1 MIGKQLIVN
10 LWRSFGTYWQICGP
24 MFWRERRRVI
34 SDTWT
39 IIGWIKLGGE
49 EEECSRIL
57 SRKTF
62 KRCTHVTPSE
72 GGGSRKYLK
81 MPWVFT
87 RSGRYPNKKLW
98 RLLWRLQPV
107 FLKLAPPPI
116 CLNKIF
122 IFRVN
127 FKSIPWM
134 LFNPGWTSGKSF
146 VGTSS
151 FSFSSRNST
160 WLH

>member
-24 MFWRERRRVI
+24 MFWRKRRRVI

-39 IIGWIKLGGE
+39 IIGWIKLGG
-49 EEECSRIL
+49 
-57 SRKTF
+57 RKRNAAAF
-62 KRCTHVTPSE
+62 CREKHLKGALMLLLVR
-72 GGGSRKYLK
+72 GGGHVNIWKCHE
-81 MPWVFT
+81 F
-87 RSGRYPNKKLW
+87 
-98 RLLWRLQPV
+98 LQDPGV
-107 FLKLAPPPI
+107 TQTKSFGGFFGGYNQFSSNWPPPPI